1 MAHIVDSTEHSFIC
15 PHHSAVENPKRVS
28 PSMVMA
34 RGPSRNLATELV
46 TKAEG
51 DDDDGD
57 AAWDDGDG
65 GDATGE
71 ATPGGT
77 KKKSKESKAEREARL
92 E

>member
-1 MAHIVDSTEHSFIC
+1 
-15 PHHSAVENPKRVS
+15 
-28 PSMVMA
+28 MA

-46 TKAEG
+46 TNVEG
-51 DDDDGD
+51 DDDDGE
-57 AAWDDGDG
+57 AAWEGDG

-77 KKKSKESKAEREARL
+77 KKKSKESKAAREARL